1 MDAGIWGF
9 IGVIIGAVSSIVT
22 TVMVARSNRLL
33 QKEASSFEREEIK
46 KEFQRKNLIE
56 LQEILTNAMRLVSHI
71 GSSDKDADA
80 KESDYQ
86 LMIFNQDISIRIE
99 RITDDSLRKSVL
111 SLHHKITIF
120 SLSKTPRLDSKSYQE
135 LARSFK
141 QEMENIGVALRSY

>member
-56 LQEILTNAMRLVSHI
+56 LQDILTNTMRLVVHI
-71 GSSDKDADA
+71 ASSDKVAE
-80 KESDYQ
+80 ESSHKI
-86 LMIFNQDISIRIE
+86 MTFNQDISIRTE
-99 RITDDSLRKSVL
+99 RITDDSLRESVR
-111 SLHHKITIF
+111 SLQHGMNHF
-120 SLSKTPRLDSKSYQE
+120 LLSKE
-135 LARSFK
+135 LLLTNKLPNELVTSFNQK
-141 QEMENIGVALRSY
+141 MEKISVALRSY

>member
-56 LQEILTNAMRLVSHI
+56 LQDILTNTMRLVVHI
-71 GSSDKDADA
+71 ASSDKVAE
-80 KESDYQ
+80 ESSHKI
-86 LMIFNQDISIRIE
+86 MTFNQDISIRTE
-99 RITDDSLRKSVL
+99 RITDDSLRESVR
-111 SLHHKITIF
+111 SLQHGMNHF
-120 SLSKTPRLDSKSYQE
+120 LLSKE
-135 LARSFK
+135 LLLTNKLPNELVTSFNQK
-141 QEMENIGVALRSY
+141 MEKIGVALRSY